1 MKKILYIGFAL
12 IIFLIGIT
20 LFIPNKNYIKSG
32 LGIVKNEAGKL
43 FKKDAKIP
51 EEYSKED
58 KNKNGIP
65 DPIDMVKA
73 ARKEVENETVYVSNY
88 YTGGYPPDSEG
99 VCTDVIWRAFNGMNV
114 NLKKLIDEDIKNNT
128 SLYPRVNGKPDPNID
143 FRRVPNQDVFLNR
156 HAVSLTTEIKPWDVE
171 NLKQWQ
177 PGDIIVIIKP
187 YEHVGI
193 ISDKRDS
200 DGVPYL
206 IHNSTP
212 HAKEVKLSWITD
224 STPLKAHYRW
234 KY

>member
-1 MKKILYIGFAL
+1 MKKIFSIILVL

-20 LFIPNKNYIKSG
+20 LLLPNGNFVKTG
-32 LGIVKNEAGKL
+32 MGIVKNETKKI
-43 FKKDAKIP
+43 FKKKVEVP
-51 EEYSKED
+51 EEYSKKD
-58 KNKNGIP
+58 KNGNGIP

-88 YTGGYPPDSEG
+88 YVGGYPPDSEG
-99 VCTDVIWRAFNGMNV
+99 VCTDVIWRAFKGMNV
-114 NLKKLIDEDIKNNT
+114 DLKRLMDEDIKKNI

-156 HAVSLTTEIKPWDVE
+156 HALSLTTEVKPFDVE

-177 PGDIIVIIKP
+177 PGDIIVILKP

-193 ISDKRDS
+193 ISNKRDS

-212 HAKEVKLSWITD
+212 HAKEVKLTWITE